1 MTAPGGSGRR
11 AGRGAPRALWVLMAT
26 AFVDMMG
33 FAMVF
38 PLLPFYAT
46 ELGARPALIGWLI
59 ASFSIAQLASAPLW
73 GRLSDRYGRKP
84 MLLVGLGAAG
94 IAFVVFGF
102 ATSLWMLLLSR
113 TVQGAGGG
121 TTGVIQAYV
130 GDALEPSQRAK
141 GLGWLSAAT
150 SAGVMVGPA
159 IGSLASHWGRA
170 APGLVAAS
178 LCVLNMIFAW
188 RFLPESKPQSHTG
201 PRRSIRAAVWHVLS
215 RPLEPLPRL
224 IWIYAVG
231 MGAFTAMSSCVA
243 LYFAW
248 RFGVTA
254 QTIGYVF
261 VYLGALNV
269 VMRALVLG
277 PVVDRLGEARTLRL
291 GAVLFGL
298 GLALYTV
305 PHVVWLMALVIALV
319 PTGQA
324 LLFPSVTAL
333 ATHRADPRELGQTM
347 GVQHAFGG
355 ASRVVGP
362 LWATWVFQM
371 LGPTY
376 PFLIAAGIMGVVLLL
391 ALRVPVAAAPPPEPQ
406 ALAAD

>member
-1 MTAPGGSGRR
+1 
-11 AGRGAPRALWVLMAT
+11 MAT

-46 ELGARPALIGWLI
+46 ELGASPALIGWLI
-59 ASFSIAQLASAPLW
+59 ASFSIAQLTTAPLW

-84 MLLVGLGAAG
+84 MLIVGLFAAG

-102 ATSLWMLLLSR
+102 ATSVWMLLLSR

-130 GDALEPSQRAK
+130 GDALEPSQRAR

-150 SAGVMVGPA
+150 SAGVMIGPA
-159 IGSLASHWGRA
+159 IGSLASHWGRE

-178 LCVLNMIFAW
+178 LCFLNVLFAW
-188 RFLPESKPQSHTG
+188 RFLPESKPKHHTG
-201 PRRSIRAAVWHVLS
+201 AKRSIRTAVWQVLS
-215 RPLEPLPRL
+215 RPFEPLPRL

-243 LYFAW
+243 LYFHY
-248 RFGVTA
+248 RFGVTE

-261 VYLGALNV
+261 VYIGALAV
-269 VMRALVLG
+269 IMRALVLG
-277 PVVDRLGEARTLRL
+277 WMVDRFGEARVMRM
-291 GAVLFGL
+291 GALLFAV
-298 GLALYTV
+298 GLAAYTL
-305 PHVVWLMALVIALV
+305 PHAIWVMALVLPLV
-319 PTGQA
+319 PIGQA
-324 LLFPSVTAL
+324 LLFPSATAL

-355 ASRVVGP
+355 MSRVIGP
-362 LWATWVFQM
+362 LWATWVFQYA
-371 LGPTY
+371 GPTY
-376 PFLIAAGIMGVVLLL
+376 PFFIASVIMLVVLLL
-391 ALRVPVAAAPPPEPQ
+391 ALGVPARGDAPAAEAPP
-406 ALAAD
+406 LAAD